1 MEKVFKSTDELIT
14 ILEEKGLSFSQK
26 QRAKRLLNENNYY
39 CITAYKNLFYKKD
52 ERAYKDGV
60 DFEDLYEVY
69 SFDKALKT
77 TILKHLLFI
86 EQKIKTALSNQIS
99 TKYGVDEKK
108 YLRSFNYDQ
117 TSPFLRE
124 NLSKI
129 RMQARKFGN
138 KNTAVRHYK
147 EKHGFIPFWVLSK
160 CLTMGVIRDFLYILK
175 PSDQSMII
183 NSLLVR
189 PIDNKPVKKAKSMI
203 AFFADVRNMCAHD
216 EMLCSYVHER
226 ITIPPLL
233 EHSAINC
240 KRNKSGELIQG
251 RSDILA
257 LIISIKYFV
266 NRTMY
271 NEFIQNISS
280 CINRCYN
287 KISHC
292 VSKEGF
298 LNYIGLSKDYEAL
311 KRF

>member
-1 MEKVFKSTDELIT
+1 M
-14 ILEEKGLSFSQK
+14 SFSQK

-52 ERAYKDGV
+52 ERKYRDDV

-77 TILKHLLFI
+77 TILKHLLFV

-108 YLRSFNYDQ
+108 YLKSVNFDK
-117 TSPFLRE
+117 TSPFLDQ
-124 NLSKI
+124 NLNKI
-129 RMQARKFGN
+129 RKQTRTFGG

-175 PSDQSMII
+175 PSDQSVII
-183 NSLLVR
+183 DSLLER
-189 PIDNKPVKKAKSMI
+189 TIDNKPVKKAKSMI
-203 AFFADVRNMCAHD
+203 ALFSDIRNMCTHD

-226 ITIPPLL
+226 ITIPPLP
-233 EHSAINC
+233 EHNCVKC
-240 KRNKSGELIQG
+240 KRNKNGEPIQG

-280 CINRCYN
+280 CINKCYN
-287 KISHC
+287 RIKHC
-292 VSKEGF
+292 VTKEEF
-298 LNYIGLSKDYEAL
+298 LNYIGLPEDYESL
-311 KRF
+311 KKI

>member
-52 ERAYKDGV
+52 ERVYRDGV

-99 TKYGVDEKK
+99 IKYGVDEKK
-108 YLRSFNYDQ
+108 YLRSSNYDQ

-124 NLSKI
+124 NLRKI

-226 ITIPPLL
+226 ITIPPLP
-233 EHSAINC
+233 EHRVINC

-292 VSKEGF
+292 VSKEEF
-298 LNYIGLSKDYEAL
+298 LNYIGLSEDYEAL